1 MEFRLLVVAAVLLAG
16 CAGQQPL
23 EPSDPKNKS
32 DNNRFRDS
40 YECEREAA
48 FADAG
53 TKSQVFD
60 NCMKARGYKP
70 K

>member
-48 FADAG
+48 FAEPAPR
-53 TKSQVFD
+53 
-60 NCMKARGYKP
+60 ARSSTTA
-70 K
+70 